1 MILNPLILF
10 LTNKQI
16 VDRVLALNIKFK
28 MKNIL
33 TLLAV
38 FSFLIT
44 GFAQDFPKEALYEDK
59 SDPEAKA
66 ILEKV
71 SKKYE
76 NYTSLEIDFDMT
88 IEMPEEDKVLQKGI
102 MIQSGDKYYLDI
114 PQLAIYCDGKVIWTH
129 LKKQKQVQINNYEE
143 EEENEDIMS
152 PKDILK
158 IYKSDNYF
166 YVLMNEAYEKGVMI
180 QQIEFKPKDR
190 GSEYSKMR
198 VTINKK
204 THEIMRLKVYSRD
217 GSRITFS
224 INKAT
229 FDKKISDDT
238 FVFDKSKT
246 PDDVDI
252 EDLRMD

>member
-1 MILNPLILF
+1 
-10 LTNKQI
+10 
-16 VDRVLALNIKFK
+16 

-33 TLLAV
+33 TLFVLFAFV
-38 FSFLIT
+38 FNT
-44 GFAQDFPKEALYEDK
+44 FAQEVPKESLYQDK

-88 IEMPEEDKVLQKGI
+88 IEMPEEDKILQKGI

-114 PQLAIYCDGKVIWTH
+114 PQLTIYCDGDIIWTH

-143 EEENEDIMS
+143 DEENEDIMS
-152 PKDILK
+152 PKDVLK
-158 IYKSDNYF
+158 IYKNDNYF

-180 QQIEFKPKDR
+180 QQIEFKPKSRD
-190 GSEYSKMR
+190 SEYSKMR

-204 THEIMRLKVYSRD
+204 THEIMRLKVFSRD
-217 GSRITFS
+217 GSRFTFS
-224 INKAT
+224 VNKAILN
-229 FDKKISDDT
+229 KNISDST
-238 FVFDKSKT
+238 FVFDKSKAPENT
-246 PDDVDI
+246 DI